1 MIFMCKECKY
11 PCVISMDKKT
21 VHEMLPLYCPI
32 HGGYYRKVR
41 WVKTDNRTVDGKE
54 YVAQEGTKDYYGGA
68 DNPYECIK
76 VLEHW
81 GLTNDYYI
89 STAIAYLCRN
99 GKKDGQKSDLEKAVW
114 FLNKKIDSLE
124 RKGE

>member
-1 MIFMCKECKY
+1 MILMCKRCKY
-11 PCVISMDKKT
+11 PCVISVDKRSTEGLK
-21 VHEMLPLYCPI
+21 LQYCPI
-32 HGGYYRKVR
+32 FGQD
-41 WVKTDNRTVDGKE
+41 VKWEMTKNTTVDGKE
-54 YVAQEGTKDYYGGA
+54 YVAQKGTKDYYGGA

-99 GKKDGQKSDLEKAVW
+99 GKKDGQKSDLEKAIW

>member
-1 MIFMCKECKY
+1 M
-11 PCVISMDKKT
+11 
-21 VHEMLPLYCPI
+21 YCPI
-32 HGGYYRKVR
+32 NGHNISGWELTKED
-41 WVKTDNRTVDGKE
+41 KTVDGKE
-54 YVAQEGTKDYYGGA
+54 YVAQKGTKDYYGGA

>member
-1 MIFMCKECKY
+1 MCKSCKY
-11 PCVISMDKKT
+11 PCVLSVDKKT
-21 VHEMLPLYCPI
+21 TGIEPVYCPI
-32 HGGYYRKVR
+32 YGYGTSR
-41 WVKTDNRTVDGKE
+41 WKLTKEDKTVDGKE
-54 YVAQEGTKDYYGGA
+54 YVAQKGTKDYYGGA

>member
-1 MIFMCKECKY
+1 MIFTCKGCKY
-11 PCVISMDKKT
+11 PCVISVDKKT
-21 VHEMLPLYCPI
+21 TGIEPVYCPI
-32 HGGYYRKVR
+32 YGHGTR
-41 WVKTDNRTVDGKE
+41 WKLTKEDKTVDGKE
-54 YVAQEGTKDYYGGA
+54 YVAQKGTKDYYGGA

>member
-1 MIFMCKECKY
+1 MCKRCKY
-11 PCVISMDKKT
+11 PCVISVDKRSTEGLK
-21 VHEMLPLYCPI
+21 LQYCPI
-32 HGGYYRKVR
+32 FGQDVK
-41 WVKTDNRTVDGKE
+41 WVMTKNTTVDGKE
-54 YVAQEGTKDYYGGA
+54 YVAQKGTKDYYGGA

>member
-1 MIFMCKECKY
+1 MCKRCKY
-11 PCVISMDKKT
+11 PCVISVDKRSTEGLK
-21 VHEMLPLYCPI
+21 LQYCPI
-32 HGGYYRKVR
+32 FGQD
-41 WVKTDNRTVDGKE
+41 VKWEMTKNTTVDGKE
-54 YVAQEGTKDYYGGA
+54 YVEQKGTKDYYGGA

-99 GKKDGQKSDLEKAVW
+99 GKKDGQKSDLEKAIW

>member
-1 MIFMCKECKY
+1 MILMCKRCKY
-11 PCVISMDKKT
+11 PCVISMDKRSTEGMK
-21 VHEMLPLYCPI
+21 LQYCPI
-32 HGGYYRKVR
+32 FGQD
-41 WVKTDNRTVDGKE
+41 VKWEMTKNITVDGKE
-54 YVAQEGTKDYYGGA
+54 YVRQHGTKDYYGGA

-99 GKKDGQKSDLEKAVW
+99 GKKDGQKSDLEKAIW

>member
-1 MIFMCKECKY
+1 MIFTCKNCRY
-11 PCVISMDKKT
+11 PCVMSVDKKT
-21 VHEMLPLYCPI
+21 VKDLKPVYCPI
-32 HGGYYRKVR
+32 YGYVVSAGWEMTKE
-41 WVKTDNRTVDGKE
+41 DITVDGKE

-99 GKKDGQKSDLEKAVW
+99 GKKDGQKSDLEKAIW

>member
-1 MIFMCKECKY
+1 MILMCKRCKY
-11 PCVISMDKKT
+11 PCVISADKRSTEGLK
-21 VHEMLPLYCPI
+21 LQYCPI
-32 HGGYYRKVR
+32 FGQD
-41 WVKTDNRTVDGKE
+41 VKWEMTKNTTVDGKE
-54 YVAQEGTKDYYGGA
+54 YVAQKGTKDYYGGA

>member
-1 MIFMCKECKY
+1 MILMCKRCKY
-11 PCVISMDKKT
+11 PCVISVDKRSTEGLK
-21 VHEMLPLYCPI
+21 LQYCPI
-32 HGGYYRKVR
+32 FGQD
-41 WVKTDNRTVDGKE
+41 VKWEMTKNTTVDGKE
-54 YVAQEGTKDYYGGA
+54 YVAQKGSKDYYGGA

>member
-1 MIFMCKECKY
+1 MILMCKRCKY
-11 PCVISMDKKT
+11 PCVISVDKRSTEGLK
-21 VHEMLPLYCPI
+21 LQYCPI
-32 HGGYYRKVR
+32 FGQD
-41 WVKTDNRTVDGKE
+41 VKWEMTKNTTVDGKE
-54 YVAQEGTKDYYGGA
+54 YVEQKGTKDYYGGA

-99 GKKDGQKSDLEKAVW
+99 GKKDGQKSDLEKAIW

>member
-1 MIFMCKECKY
+1 MILMCKRCKY
-11 PCVISMDKKT
+11 PCVISVDKRST
-21 VHEMLPLYCPI
+21 EGLRLQYCPI
-32 HGGYYRKVR
+32 FGQD
-41 WVKTDNRTVDGKE
+41 VKWEMTKNTTVDGKE
-54 YVAQEGTKDYYGGA
+54 YVVQKGTKDYYGGA

>member
-1 MIFMCKECKY
+1 MIYTCKGCKY
-11 PCVISMDKKT
+11 PCVISVDKKT
-21 VHEMLPLYCPI
+21 TGIEPVYCPI
-32 HGGYYRKVR
+32 YGYGTSR
-41 WVKTDNRTVDGKE
+41 WVSTKEDKTVDGKE
-54 YVAQEGTKDYYGGA
+54 YVAQKGTKNYYGGA

>member
-1 MIFMCKECKY
+1 
-11 PCVISMDKKT
+11 MDEKT

-32 HGGYYRKVR
+32 HGGYYKVR
-41 WVKTDNRTVDGKE
+41 WIKTDNRTVDGKE
-54 YVAQEGTKDYYGGA
+54 YVAQKGTKDYYGGA

-99 GKKDGQKSDLEKAVW
+99 GKKDGQKSDLEKAIW

>member
-1 MIFMCKECKY
+1 MIFTCKGCKY
-11 PCVISMDKKT
+11 PCVISVDKKT
-21 VHEMLPLYCPI
+21 TGIEPVYCPI
-32 HGGYYRKVR
+32 YGYGTSR
-41 WVKTDNRTVDGKE
+41 WILTKEDKTVDGKE
-54 YVAQEGTKDYYGGA
+54 YVAQKGTKDYYGGA
-68 DNPYECIK
+68 DNTYECIK

>member
-1 MIFMCKECKY
+1 MILMCKRCKY
-11 PCVISMDKKT
+11 PCVISVDKRSTEGLK
-21 VHEMLPLYCPI
+21 LQYCPI
-32 HGGYYRKVR
+32 FGQDVK
-41 WVKTDNRTVDGKE
+41 WVMTKNTTVDGKE
-54 YVAQEGTKDYYGGA
+54 YVAQKGTKDYYGGA

-99 GKKDGQKSDLEKAVW
+99 GKKDGQKSDLEKAIW

>member
-1 MIFMCKECKY
+1 MILMCKRCKY
-11 PCVISMDKKT
+11 PCVISVDKRSTEGLK
-21 VHEMLPLYCPI
+21 LQYCPI
-32 HGGYYRKVR
+32 FGQD
-41 WVKTDNRTVDGKE
+41 VKWEMTKNITVDGKE
-54 YVAQEGTKDYYGGA
+54 YVRQHGTKDYYGGA

>member
-1 MIFMCKECKY
+1 MCKRCKY
-11 PCVISMDKKT
+11 PCVISVDKRSTEGLK
-21 VHEMLPLYCPI
+21 LQYCPI
-32 HGGYYRKVR
+32 FGQD
-41 WVKTDNRTVDGKE
+41 VKWEMTKNTTVDGKE
-54 YVAQEGTKDYYGGA
+54 YVTQKGTKDYYGGA

>member
-1 MIFMCKECKY
+1 MILMCKRCKY
-11 PCVISMDKKT
+11 PCVISVDKRSTEGLK
-21 VHEMLPLYCPI
+21 LQYCPI
-32 HGGYYRKVR
+32 FGQD
-41 WVKTDNRTVDGKE
+41 VKWEMTKNTTVDGKE
-54 YVAQEGTKDYYGGA
+54 YVTQKGTKDYYGGA

>member
-1 MIFMCKECKY
+1 MIFTCKGCKY
-11 PCVISMDKKT
+11 PCVISVDKKT
-21 VHEMLPLYCPI
+21 TCIEPVYCPI
-32 HGGYYRKVR
+32 YGYGTSR
-41 WVKTDNRTVDGKE
+41 WKLTKEDKTVDGKE
-54 YVAQEGTKDYYGGA
+54 YVAQKGTKDYYGGA
-68 DNPYECIK
+68 DNPYEGIK

>member
-1 MIFMCKECKY
+1 MILMCKRCKY
-11 PCVISMDKKT
+11 PCVISVDKRSTEGLK
-21 VHEMLPLYCPI
+21 LQYCPI
-32 HGGYYRKVR
+32 FGQD
-41 WVKTDNRTVDGKE
+41 VKWEITKNTTVDGKE
-54 YVAQEGTKDYYGGA
+54 YVAQKGTKDYYGGA

>member
-1 MIFMCKECKY
+1 MILMCKRCKY
-11 PCVISMDKKT
+11 PCVISVDKRSTEGLK
-21 VHEMLPLYCPI
+21 LQYCPI
-32 HGGYYRKVR
+32 FGQD
-41 WVKTDNRTVDGKE
+41 VKWEMTKNTTVDGKE
-54 YVAQEGTKDYYGGA
+54 YVAQKGTKDYYGGA

>member
-1 MIFMCKECKY
+1 MIFTCKGCKY
-11 PCVISMDKKT
+11 PCVISVDKKT
-21 VHEMLPLYCPI
+21 TGIEPVCCPI
-32 HGGYYRKVR
+32 YGHGTSR
-41 WVKTDNRTVDGKE
+41 WKLIKEDKTVDGKE
-54 YVAQEGTKDYYGGA
+54 YVAQKGTKDYYGGA